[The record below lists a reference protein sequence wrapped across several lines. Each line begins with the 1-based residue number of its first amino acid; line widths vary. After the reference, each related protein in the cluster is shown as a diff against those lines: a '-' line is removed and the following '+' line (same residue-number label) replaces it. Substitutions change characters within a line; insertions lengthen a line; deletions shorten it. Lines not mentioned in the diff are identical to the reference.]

1 MRWQLAIVVSCVALF
16 GCGGG
21 GSAPA
26 TKAPDAAAA
35 PGGASTPAGNVAQGA
50 AAAQQGAEK
59 MAQGLQQMTQGLQ
72 QATANA
78 GKPVAF
84 EQLTG
89 VIGDVN
95 GWTRNEPTGEQM
107 NMPVAFSR
115 AEARYQ
121 KDQSRVTVEIQ
132 DTALSQ
138 LLLAPLSMFM
148 VQGFEER
155 SSNGYRRYVEFQG
168 QPAFEEWSKNSNRGE
183 LTVIVNKRF
192 VLKGTGTRVENID
205 AVKQVL
211 GGVDMTKLAS
221 LK

>member
-1 MRWQLAIVVSCVALF
+1 MRRRIAMFVCWLAVA

-21 GSAPA
+21 SEPA
-26 TKAPDAAAA
+26 TKAPDTTAA
-35 PGGASTPAGNVAQGA
+35 PAAGTPAGNVAQGA

-59 MAQGLQQMTQGLQ
+59 MAQGLQQMAQGLQ
-72 QATANA
+72 QAA

-84 EQLTG
+84 EQLTAILG
-89 VIGDVN
+89 EVN

-121 KDQSRVTVEIQ
+121 KDQSRVSVEVQ

-138 LLLAPLSMFM
+138 LLLAPLSIFM
-148 VQGFEER
+148 VKGFEER
-155 SSNGYRRYVEFQG
+155 SSTGYKKYVEFQG
-168 QPAFEEWSKNSNRGE
+168 QPAFEEWTKSSNRGE

-211 GGVDMTKLAS
+211 GGVDMTKLAA

>member
-1 MRWQLAIVVSCVALF
+1 MMRMRRQLAIVVSCVALC

-35 PGGASTPAGNVAQGA
+35 PAGTSTAAGNVAQGA

-59 MAQGLQQMTQGLQ
+59 MAQGLQQ
-72 QATANA
+72 ATANA

-84 EQLTG
+84 EQLAG
-89 VIGDVN
+89 VIGEVN

-121 KDQSRVTVEIQ
+121 KDQSRVSVEIQ

-155 SSNGYRRYVEFQG
+155 SSNGYRRYAEFRG
-168 QPAFEEWSKNSNRGE
+168 QPAFEEWNKNSNRGE

-192 VLKGTGTRVENID
+192 VLKGTGTRVDNID
-205 AVKQVL
+205 EVKQVL
-211 GGVDMTKLAS
+211 GGVDMTRLAS